1 MIKIKYL
8 HIGIDDTDSPDGMCT
23 TFLAS
28 QIVNK
33 FKDNGIELVDYPRL
47 IRLNPFARFKTRGNG
62 GVSLKIL
69 NDDKAGLA
77 KEIVLEEVEKLSMF
91 DCDNTN
97 PGVIFYDGEITK
109 EMEDYAFRAIYEFI
123 TIEEAEEFGNSIGC
137 EIHKFKKGRGIIG
150 SIAAISLP
158 LSDYTY
164 ELLAYRDSE
173 NYGTKRRIDYES
185 VYLMDKETFP
195 DTFENIDYSEDYIAI
210 EPKTPCPV
218 LYGIRSNT
226 VEALEKAKDIVEVS
240 EPIVDSCIFK
250 TNQHTDMH
258 IQKASDIASMKQFG
272 CYEVVGEVK
281 NRPTI
286 IDGGHMFFYIFDESG
301 EIECGAYE
309 STKNFRKVVSYLRP
323 GDIVRVY
330 GGIGEQNTF
339 NIEKFQVVKL
349 NDIEYQ
355 NPICEC
361 GKRMTSAGKNKGFK
375 CKKCGNR
382 IESDEKVPFK
392 INRDLKDNQFYETP
406 VSARRHLSKPLC
418 RMDLTD

>member
-1 MIKIKYL
+1 MIIINIL

-28 QIVNK
+28 QIINRLN
-33 FKDNGIELVDYPRL
+33 DNGIELLDYPRL

-62 GVSLKIL
+62 GVSFQIE

-77 KEIVLEEVEKLSMF
+77 REIVLEEVEKLSMF

-97 PGVIFYDGEITK
+97 PGVIFYEGEITS

-123 TIEEAEEFGNSIGC
+123 TIEDAEEFGNSIGC

-158 LSDYTY
+158 LTDFTF
-164 ELLAYRDSE
+164 ELLAYRSSQ
-173 NYGTKRRIDYES
+173 NYGTKRQIDYES
-185 VYLMDKETFP
+185 VYEMDKQTFP
-195 DTFENIDYSEDYIAI
+195 DTFENIDYAEKYIAI

-226 VEALEKAKDIVEVS
+226 VDALIKAKEIVKVN
-240 EPIVDSCIFK
+240 EPIVDWCIFK

-258 IQKASDIASMKQFG
+258 IQKAKNISSMKQFG

-281 NRPTI
+281 NKPSI
-286 IDGGHMFFYIFDESG
+286 IEGGHMFFYIKDESG

-309 STKNFRKVVSYLRP
+309 PTKNFRKIVSYLLP
-323 GDIVRVY
+323 GDVIKVF

-339 NIEKFQVVKL
+339 NIEKFQVIKL
-349 NDIEYQ
+349 NDIIYQ

-361 GKRMTSAGKNKGFK
+361 GKRMTSAGANKGFK
-375 CKKCGNR
+375 CKKCGNK
-382 IESDEKVPFK
+382 IESDDKVPVK
-392 INRDLKDNQFYETP
+392 IDRFLENKKFYETP
-406 VSARRHLSKPLC
+406 VSARRHLSKPLS
-418 RMDLTD
+418 RM